1 MPTRLLAASVRACV
15 ARRDLPVLARAVRAA
30 GPETL
35 VSAWPS
41 LSPLERLAAFKT
53 LPPRGA
59 RAAFLGLDDDGRWL
73 AYLGAP
79 HTSVAPLLEG
89 APRRSH
95 HLLRA
100 PGAAELRAMR
110 RTLAR

>member
-15 ARRDLPVLARAVRAA
+15 ALRDLAALARVVRAA

-41 LSPLERLAAFKT
+41 LTPLERLAAFKT
-53 LPPRGA
+53 LA
-59 RAAFLGLDDDGRWL
+59 RRDAQAAFSGLDDAGRWL

-79 HTSVAPLLEG
+79 RQSVAPLLEG
-89 APRRSH
+89 ASIGSRR
-95 HLLRA
+95 LLRT
-100 PGAAELRAMR
+100 PSAAERRAMR
-110 RTLAR
+110 GALSR